1 LQLKLLTG
9 QVTPRPSRAGGI
21 IVNADLHDNPL
32 GTDGFEFVEFT
43 SPDPQQL
50 ARLFSAMGFTAV
62 ARHRS
67 KNVLRYKQGSIN
79 FILNM
84 EPRGQAAAFRGAH
97 GPSINAMAFRVRD
110 AAKALELAV
119 ARGARE
125 VKGLVGPME
134 LNIPAIEGIG
144 GSILYLVDRYGASDI
159 YDVDFV
165 AIPGAAQSEAG
176 ESAGLTYIDHLTHNV
191 RRGNMQQWARF
202 YQNVFNFRE
211 IRYFDIEGKLTGLL
225 SKAMTSPDGK
235 IRIPLNESQ
244 DEKSQIEE
252 FLHDYKGE
260 GIQHVAL
267 GTGDIYATVDRMR
280 QRGVKFQETP
290 DSYYEAVERRVPG
303 HGEDLAQLR
312 ERSILIDGAPTQGQG
327 LLLQIFTQNV
337 VGPCFFEIIQRKGNE
352 GFGEGNFKALFESLE
367 LDQIRRGVLS
377 PQSED
382 EPRGAE
388 PSR

>member
-1 LQLKLLTG
+1 
-9 QVTPRPSRAGGI
+9 VTS
-21 IVNADLHDNPL
+21 DLYDNPL

-43 SPDPQQL
+43 SPDPEAL
-50 ARLFSAMGFTAV
+50 AQLFSAMGFTAV

-67 KNVLRYKQGSIN
+67 KNVVRYKQGGIN

-84 EPRGQAAAFRGAH
+84 DPRGQAATFRGAH

-110 AAKALELAV
+110 AAQALQLAV
-119 ARGARE
+119 RRGASE

-144 GSILYLVDRYGASDI
+144 GSILYLVDRYGARDI
-159 YDVDFV
+159 YDVDFLPL
-165 AIPGAAQSEAG
+165 AGAADHESAH
-176 ESAGLTYIDHLTHNV
+176 SAGLTYIDHLTHNV
-191 RRGNMQQWARF
+191 GRGNMQKWAHF
-202 YQNVFNFRE
+202 YEGIFNFRE
-211 IRYFDIEGKLTGLL
+211 IRYFDIEGKVTGLV

-244 DEKSQIEE
+244 DDKSQIEE

-267 GTGDIYATVDRMR
+267 GTNDIYATVDAMR
-280 QRGVKFQETP
+280 QRGVKFQDTP
-290 DSYYEAVERRVPG
+290 DTYYEAVDRRVPG
-303 HGEDLAQLR
+303 HGQDLARLR
-312 ERSILIDGAPTQGQG
+312 ERRILIDGAPSQGQG
-327 LLLQIFTQNV
+327 LLLQIFTQSV
-337 VGPCFFEIIQRKGNE
+337 VGPCFFEIIERKGNE

-377 PQSED
+377 STD
-382 EPRGAE
+382 TAG
-388 PSR
+388 